1 MYEREVTRGRTLQRI
16 APNTDG
22 SNFSSD
28 LAGQISASP
37 VIGSGE
43 GAVVLCAVHSLSA
56 LIGLNYALLTLFLK
70 SEIKS
75 ENVHTELWRYLIIL
89 LCSSQCYQQ

>member
-28 LAGQISASP
+28 LVGQISASP

-56 LIGLNYALLTLFLK
+56 LIGLNDALLTLFLK
-70 SEIKS
+70 SEINS